1 PPTYRLSLHDALP
14 ISGAKNADQ
23 ESVIGQ
29 QLGQSDL
36 LEAITDGRLSRR
48 DGAPPKSSR
57 EGAQL
62 DQRDIAAL
70 LDFFLLLD
78 QWDRQKRS
86 EEHTS
91 ELQSLAYL

>member
-1 PPTYRLSLHDALP
+1 MVNKHNSGDFDKK
-14 ISGAKNADQ
+14 SGAKNADE

-29 QLGQSDL
+29 QLGQSHL

-78 QWDRQKRS
+78 QWDRQK
-86 EEHTS
+86 
-91 ELQSLAYL
+91 QIV